1 MGFVDRELELRG
13 VVLDLDGTALRSD
26 HSISPQMAELGR
38 ELREHDIWLTLAS
51 ARPPRSVRSI
61 GESLQSKGPWI
72 ALNGAVVLS
81 GQGEIVWRRSL
92 PPTITSTILDFCSS
106 NAAISFNIYSGFD
119 WIVGEYDARIDDEA
133 RIVGFQP
140 AQFHPGR
147 ELPDADKILL
157 IAEAGQEERIR
168 NQLTAWTS
176 EIHVSVSKP
185 TYIEITHRDVD
196 KATALSIA
204 ARAANVSTDS
214 MLAAGDGENDI
225 SMLSLCG
232 LSVAMAHSPEAVR
245 RSAKKVVGTNDDD
258 SLPQVIRSLISKQ
271 RHLV

>member
-1 MGFVDRELELRG
+1 MRFVDEEFELRG

-51 ARPPRSVRSI
+51 ARPPRSVQTI
-61 GESLQSKGPWI
+61 GESLQSEGPWI

-92 PPTITSTILDFCSS
+92 PTTITSAILDSCSG
-106 NAAISFNIYSGFD
+106 NAAISFNIYSGFN
-119 WIVGEYDARIDDEA
+119 WIVSKYDAQIDNEA

-140 AQFHPGR
+140 EQFHPGQ

-157 IAEAGQEERIR
+157 IVEAGQEDRIR
-168 NQLTAWTS
+168 SQLTAWTS

-185 TYIEITHRDVD
+185 TYIEITHRHVD
-196 KATALSIA
+196 KARALSVA
-204 ARAANVSTDS
+204 ARAADVSTDF

-245 RSAKKVVGTNDDD
+245 RSAKRIVGTNDDD
-258 SLPQVIRSLISKQ
+258 SLPLAIRSLISKQ